1 MPRIVI
7 FTNLPEGQ
15 VDSTVAIEEAEG
27 ATAQVVPEG
36 NGLVTVICVRPDEEP
51 APEVPPGD
59 TIPAGWMKIALAEQG
74 IAEGGPGRS
83 NPRIEAY
90 HATTAGGAEPD
101 SVPWCS
107 SFVNYCIAKSGLQGT
122 NSKQARSWA
131 QWGVASDRRPGSIVV
146 LERGNPPQGHVGFF
160 VGPDDSRIRLLGG
173 NQGDKVSIA
182 SYDAERVIAVRW
194 PPAAVVAT
202 PAAGGAALAGL
213 TAANLPAPK
222 HAFDFNTLRPEYQQY
237 FAACSISNAPQQEL
251 NTACSRIEAGKS
263 RYIAM
268 SERTGV
274 PWYAIGLLHHME
286 AGCNFGTHLH
296 NGSDPLTARTVHEPR
311 GRPVAPP
318 ADGKRYTW
326 EESAADAL
334 VDVHAEGEWSIER
347 LLFHAER
354 YNGWGYRTRSL
365 PSAYLWS
372 GSNLFVKGKF
382 VRDGVFDPEAPS
394 DQLGVASVLRR
405 LVEQGALG

>member
-1 MPRIVI
+1 MPRVKIW
-7 FTNLPEGQ
+7 TNLPAGLA
-15 VDSTVAIEEAEG
+15 VDRTVARAKAHG
-27 ATAQVVPEG
+27 ATTQEVPEG
-36 NGLVTVICVRPDEEP
+36 QGLVTVISVEPDEEP

-59 TIPAGWMKIALAEQG
+59 TIPAGWMKIAVAEQG
-74 IAEGGPGRS
+74 VAEAGPGLS

-107 SFVNYCIAKSGLQGT
+107 SFVNYCITKSGLQGT

-131 QWGVASDRRPGSIVV
+131 QWGVASDRRPGSIAV

-182 SYDAERVIAVRW
+182 SYEAGRVIAVRW
-194 PPAAVVAT
+194 PAAAALAA

-213 TAANLPAPK
+213 TAANLPPPR
-222 HAFDFNTLRPEYQQY
+222 HAFDFATLRPEYQQY
-237 FAACSISNAPQQEL
+237 FAACSISNAPQQDL
-251 NTACSRIEAGKS
+251 TTACTRIEAGKP
-263 RYIAM
+263 RYVAM

-274 PWYAIGLLHHME
+274 PWYVIGLLHHME
-286 AGCNFGTHLH
+286 SGCNFDTHLH
-296 NGSDPLTARTVHEPR
+296 NGDPLTARTVNEPR

-318 ADGKRYTW
+318 ADGNRYTW
-326 EESAADAL
+326 QESAADAL

-354 YNGWGYRTRSL
+354 YNGWGYRTRSV

-405 LVEQGALG
+405 LVDRGALA

>member
-1 MPRIVI
+1 MRP
-7 FTNLPEGQ
+7 PP
-15 VDSTVAIEEAEG
+15 A
-27 ATAQVVPEG
+27 VPSP
-36 NGLVTVICVRPDEEP
+36 N
-51 APEVPPGD
+51 
-59 TIPAGWMKIALAEQG
+59 
-74 IAEGGPGRS
+74 
-83 NPRIEAY
+83 
-90 HATTAGGAEPD
+90 

-107 SFVNYCIAKSGLQGT
+107 SFVNYCITKSGLQGT

-131 QWGVASDRRPGSIVV
+131 QWGAASDRRPGSIVV

-173 NQGDKVSIA
+173 NQGDRVSIA

-194 PPAAVVAT
+194 PAAAALAA
-202 PAAGGAALAGL
+202 PAAGAAVLAGL
-213 TAANLPAPK
+213 TAANLPPPR
-222 HAFDFNTLRPEYQQY
+222 HAFDFATLRPEYQQY
-237 FAACSISNAPQQEL
+237 FAACSISDAPQQE
-251 NTACSRIEAGKS
+251 T
-263 RYIAM
+263 
-268 SERTGV
+268 ERRLHRNRGRKAALCRDERETGV
-274 PWYAIGLLHHME
+274 PWYVIGLLHHME
-286 AGCNFGTHLH
+286 SGCNFDTHLH
-296 NGSDPLTARTVHEPR
+296 NGDPLTARTVNEPR

-318 ADGKRYTW
+318 ADGNRYTW

-354 YNGWGYRTRSL
+354 YNGWGYRTRSV

-405 LVEQGALG
+405 LVDRGALA